1 MNQTED
7 PLKRLYEAPNFK
19 PFMKKMALI
28 SGVASIIGLL
38 LKISGTP
45 GARSLLIMGMSSLSM
60 ISFMAGHL
68 FPCPENAHNMKGIW
82 NFVMTY
88 TGYTVSVGILGIS
101 GEEDGTSPAA
111 ESVGRL
117 FTPSFP
123 SASFSDGSV
132 ELSVS
137 AVIFT
142 L

>member
-19 PFMKKMALI
+19 PFMKKLALI

-45 GARSLLIMGMSSLSM
+45 GARSLLIMGMTSLSM

-88 TGYTVSVGILGIS
+88 TGYAVSFGILGI
-101 GEEDGTSPAA
+101 
-111 ESVGRL
+111 L
-117 FTPSFP
+117 FLLLHWPGANLLLIIAGVAIVMCLIGWVYILFQ
-123 SASFSDGSV
+123 V
-132 ELSVS
+132 KKN
-137 AVIFT
+137 INN
-142 L
+142 